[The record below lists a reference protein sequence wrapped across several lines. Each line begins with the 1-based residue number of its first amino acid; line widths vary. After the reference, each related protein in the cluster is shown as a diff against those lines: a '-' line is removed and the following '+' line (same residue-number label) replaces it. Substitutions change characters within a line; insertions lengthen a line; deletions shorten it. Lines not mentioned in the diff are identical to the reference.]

1 MAHPTAA
8 AGRRLPNLDVL
19 RGAAALIVLVGLVA
33 AGR

>member
-19 RGAAALIVLVGLVA
+19 RAAAALIVLVGHVA